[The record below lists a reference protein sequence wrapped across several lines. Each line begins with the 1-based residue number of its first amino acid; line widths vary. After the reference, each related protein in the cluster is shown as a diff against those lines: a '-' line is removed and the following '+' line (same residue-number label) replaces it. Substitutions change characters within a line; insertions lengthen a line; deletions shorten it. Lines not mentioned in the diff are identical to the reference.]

1 LSRRALEPVYRDKGV
16 SWWVGSVL
24 RRMNNGPALQLTG
37 IPQTSKYT
45 YTTGDGTTITLNMGW
60 DIDKWKTVAKQA
72 KKSPN
77 REEKRKWLRAL
88 HKVLVKELKAV
99 VADARRRWCLQ
110 VEVPGAARED
120 PRSPLGERD
129 RDQPLVRG

>member
-1 LSRRALEPVYRDKGV
+1 MSRRALEPVYRDKGV

-99 VADARRRWCLQ
+99 VADADGVFKSRCRALL
-110 VEVPGAARED
+110 ARIPD
-120 PRSPLGERD
+120 PHWGNETETSH
-129 RDQPLVRG
+129 

>member
-1 LSRRALEPVYRDKGV
+1 M
-16 SWWVGSVL
+16 GSVL

-99 VADARRRWCLQ
+99 VADDDADD
-110 VEVPGAARED
+110 VFKASSGGSRED
-120 PRSPLGERD
+120 PASLARSGSRCTAT
-129 RDQPLVRG
+129 RASVGGWAACCGG